1 MTGGFWVVFETQNY
15 CFGSVLGS
23 RIIVLGLLVRF
34 CRFFGLFRLKSTYIR
49 YFLDDFSGTYSILGR
64 FFGRFANHKLLFW
77 VMLQGPPPITPD
89 IFPIESPPRG
99 CAMVPNRM
107 PLEGVNCDTRYCQ
120 LEWRY
125 SLLEKSIFRYWSIKS

>member
-1 MTGGFWVVFETQNY
+1 MHWMTGMTGGFWVVFETQNY

-34 CRFFGLFRLKSTYIR
+34 CRFFCLFRLKSTYIR
-49 YFLDDFSGTYSILGR
+49 YFLDDFSGTCSILGR
-64 FFGRFANHKLLFW
+64 FFGRFVSHKLLFW

-99 CAMVPNRM
+99 SVASRFGRTFFVCGVVP
-107 PLEGVNCDTRYCQ
+107 VNNGYG
-120 LEWRY
+120 
-125 SLLEKSIFRYWSIKS
+125 SVNNSIIYE